1 MATEGLSTGKTILIG
16 TIVLGCFA
24 VLWPKIFV
32 PMLFGPWD
40 NQPSKTGMLP
50 ILLYDMSIFHSNMM
64 NTGFVFVILCFVLN
78 FKLYF

>member
-32 PMLFGPWD
+32 PMLFGPPD
-40 NQPSKTGMLP
+40 LPSKTGMLT
-50 ILLYDMSIFHSNMM
+50 ILLFEMCITYSVRNKMHN
-64 NTGFVFVILCFVLN
+64 
-78 FKLYF
+78 YR

>member
-32 PMLFGPWD
+32 PMLFGPPD
-40 NQPSKTGMLP
+40 LPSKTGMLT
-50 ILLYDMSIFHSNMM
+50 IFFEMCITYFTSGNTQLSII
-64 NTGFVFVILCFVLN
+64 TT
-78 FKLYF
+78 